1 MALDQSGGG
10 CSQSPKD
17 TGDDVQDDQDSDD
30 ASSAGDQPDGGIS
43 EADRKVLWKVLM
55 AHPRL
60 RNRSNN
66 NSDLQVSREVT
77 RANKEMWDRL
87 GIMVHR
93 LRDIMVM
100 DFERNMQSTSV
111 PLVVGLA
118 DHLFALDDRI
128 NKLEDGSETSR
139 KKKKKAEQATNISTA
154 ENLHVKFYESSGH
167 VDKNGKYQDIHDG
180 ADKGTYMCDEDP
192 KHLIRALYTRVKDD
206 AVSAHVESGS
216 VEPRPDD
223 VDLLSFGILSEP
235 VAAFFEKLL
244 DLQFENGSLVRF
256 GKPFRPLIRHYHD
269 LRQQL
274 SKLEQRFGAVATERG
289 RPQTAQDAQ
298 PLQLDVRVGQPASTS
313 SPGPSHQ
320 DHGSDTTAAYDRDS
334 AIPHFQ
340 ELLRFVDKYLGKQIQ
355 LFDRIRKGDEDRV
368 AFKDLWMVFD
378 MKDIIYSPL
387 RDNDQRVFRNQAED
401 NDHIQVKRHS
411 SQAYQVVSTTGG
423 MPWQKTVTATA
434 AAIKKDTEAL
444 TSQEVVETVKD
455 MSKADQTK
463 TNTARSSYSELFVY
477 CFYIDFNGVEYGIV
491 RDVFMFKP
499 YESVM
504 DVRNLQAYPIRYRS
518 DKTQDSLLERGRQ
531 FINVTKVSHMQYEG
545 LTAGVREEV
554 SSSDSNT
561 HFC

>member
-1 MALDQSGGG
+1 
-10 CSQSPKD
+10 
-17 TGDDVQDDQDSDD
+17 
-30 ASSAGDQPDGGIS
+30 
-43 EADRKVLWKVLM
+43 
-55 AHPRL
+55 
-60 RNRSNN
+60 
-66 NSDLQVSREVT
+66 
-77 RANKEMWDRL
+77 
-87 GIMVHR
+87 
-93 LRDIMVM
+93 
-100 DFERNMQSTSV
+100 
-111 PLVVGLA
+111 
-118 DHLFALDDRI
+118 
-128 NKLEDGSETSR
+128 
-139 KKKKKAEQATNISTA
+139 
-154 ENLHVKFYESSGH
+154 
-167 VDKNGKYQDIHDG
+167 
-180 ADKGTYMCDEDP
+180 MCDEDP

-206 AVSAHVESGS
+206 AVSAHVKSGS

-244 DLQFENGSLVRF
+244 DLQLENGSLVRF

-274 SKLEQRFGAVATERG
+274 GKLEQRFGAVATERG
-289 RPQTAQDAQ
+289 RPPTAQDAQ
-298 PLQLDVRVGQPASTS
+298 PLQLDVRVGQPARTS

-320 DHGSDTTAAYDRDS
+320 DHGNDTTAAYDRDS

-401 NDHIQVKRHS
+401 NDHLQVKRHS

-434 AAIKKDTEAL
+434 AAMNKDTDAL

-455 MSKADQTK
+455 ISKADQTK

-554 SSSDSNT
+554 SSSDST
-561 HFC
+561 PTSADPLSSPR